1 MSKEIGINNTIN
13 DNLKN
18 NNNNTNISIL
28 SNLEDIIITHF
39 NNSYSSALPPSSN
52 NQESS
57 SNSIV
62 NSLKTFIES
71 IPQTYLLLCVLIL
84 FVIFFILI
92 IIILIC
98 LIKKRK
104 RLLQSE
110 TIVNNNKID
119 INKMILKNSN
129 NLKPN
134 IKDFQAIQNNS
145 NISDFSGP
153 GPNMSLSEI
162 KTQNLKEEIH
172 SIVSGTLNEMTINKC
187 RKIKRRKKGNI
198 SRTNGQKLI
207 KNENNNL
214 PTCKELEDENKE
226 QEKNDDIINQ

>member
-1 MSKEIGINNTIN
+1 MSQEKEINNTIN
-13 DNLKN
+13 DDFTN
-18 NNNNTNISIL
+18 NNNNTNFSIS
-28 SNLEDIIITHF
+28 SSLEDIIITNF
-39 NNSYSSALPPSSN
+39 NKTYSPELPTSSN

-57 SNSIV
+57 SDSIV

-71 IPQTYLLLCVLIL
+71 IPQSYLLLCVLIL

-98 LIKKRK
+98 FIKKRK

-162 KTQNLKEEIH
+162 KAKNLKEEIH
-172 SIVSGTLNEMTINKC
+172 SIVSGTLNEMTINKS
-187 RKIKRRKKGNI
+187 RKMKRRKKGNT

-226 QEKNDDIINQ
+226 QGKNDIINQ